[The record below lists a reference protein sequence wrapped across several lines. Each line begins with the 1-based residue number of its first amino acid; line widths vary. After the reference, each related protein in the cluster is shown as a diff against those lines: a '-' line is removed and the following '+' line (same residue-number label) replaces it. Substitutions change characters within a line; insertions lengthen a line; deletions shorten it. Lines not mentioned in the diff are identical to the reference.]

1 MTNEV
6 SWFKDGS
13 SKRILIL
20 RPRDKV
26 NMLCDKT
33 KNYKLLLRSL
43 HEKSLVPMGGKPVIL
58 WPSGGRGVGGGRG
71 LTARSGTEFTW
82 STPGLWPLYTLRA
95 EVYFWHCFYTC
106 GVVYSVA
113 VVRLVRSFF
122 LQITTPFTLQGPV
135 VNGPPGRFLGFSLK
149 AFYRQEPSCYRWIF
163 SIRVSAS
170 NHQIAGKNNLTEF
183 TI

>member
-33 KNYKLLLRSL
+33 INYKFLLRSL

-58 WPSGGRGVGGGRG
+58 WPSGGRGGWEGGRG
-71 LTARSGTEFTW
+71 WQRGLKPSLHDRLGDR

-113 VVRLVRSFF
+113 VIRLVRSFF

-149 AFYRQEPSCYRWIF
+149 AFYRQEPS
-163 SIRVSAS
+163 S
-170 NHQIAGKNNLTEF
+170 
-183 TI
+183 